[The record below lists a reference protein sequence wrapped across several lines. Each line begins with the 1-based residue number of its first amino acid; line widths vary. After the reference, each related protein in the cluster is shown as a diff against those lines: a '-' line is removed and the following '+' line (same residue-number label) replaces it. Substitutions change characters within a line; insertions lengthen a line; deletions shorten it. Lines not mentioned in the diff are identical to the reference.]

1 MELKLK
7 KSEPVA
13 VAEAVIITKTT
24 IPFNA
29 QERQPSSWS
38 ITLGINTE
46 IRAANSNT
54 GRVFEGAIA
63 EFNSLLHA
71 TL

>member
-7 KSEPVA
+7 KSEPV
-13 VAEAVIITKTT
+13 VVVETVTITKSEA
-24 IPFNA
+24 FNT

-38 ITLGINTE
+38 INLGINTE
-46 IRAANSNT
+46 IRATNSNT

-63 EFNSLLHA
+63 EFNSLLHGA
-71 TL
+71 L